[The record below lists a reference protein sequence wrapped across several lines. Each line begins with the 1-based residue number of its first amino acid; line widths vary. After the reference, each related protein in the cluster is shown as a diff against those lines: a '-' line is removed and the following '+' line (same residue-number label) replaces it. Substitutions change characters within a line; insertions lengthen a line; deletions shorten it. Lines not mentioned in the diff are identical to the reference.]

1 MKKVISKSTAAS
13 IAERWGDMREPE
25 PFVRPF
31 EEWCARANAYAPGRC
46 PRCGGWTMAKYYP
59 TSTTGDCG
67 IVEQCQSGCRSWE
80 QILEG
85 GYMGVPN
92 VV

>member
-31 EEWCARANAYAPGRC
+31 EEWCARANAYA
-46 PRCGGWTMAKYYP
+46 
-59 TSTTGDCG
+59 TGEMPE
-67 IVEQCQSGCRSWE
+67 VR
-80 QILEG
+80 
-85 GYMGVPN
+85 GVDHGEVLPHLN
-92 VV
+92 HRRLWDRRAVSVRMPVVGTDP